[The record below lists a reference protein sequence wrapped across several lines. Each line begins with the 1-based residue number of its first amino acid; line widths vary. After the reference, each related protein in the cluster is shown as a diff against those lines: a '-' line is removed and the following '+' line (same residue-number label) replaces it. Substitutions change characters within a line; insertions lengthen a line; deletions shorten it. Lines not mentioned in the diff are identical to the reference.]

1 MLLRSFCIYCRRLTE
16 IKQRITEESEGMQSL
31 YTTFREDP
39 ENPQVRT
46 LYVIH
51 LENWNLYR
59 KQYESMTT
67 QLRELRQVLSP
78 KIPIVTLDKSILG
91 SPDTNWGK

>member
-1 MLLRSFCIYCRRLTE
+1 MTDWQHDIKILIKKIEKRLAE

-59 KQYESMTT
+59 KQYN
-67 QLRELRQVLSP
+67 QLTAQLHDLRQ
-78 KIPIVTLDKSILG
+78 TLTSSYPRLKA
-91 SPDTNWGK
+91 